1 MTVMWTRSSGRSA
14 REPYRTKA
22 SIVYVDGAG
31 VAAPGEVAGQ
41 REGPAAPLAADLGI
55 PAGLAGA
62 NRIAAPRGCSAGQ
75 STAVLG
81 IE

>member
-1 MTVMWTRSSGRSA
+1 MTLMWTRSSGRSA
-14 REPYRTKA
+14 REPCRTKA
-22 SIVYVDGAG
+22 SILYVDGAG

-41 REGPAAPLAADLGI
+41 REGPAAPLAADLAFRPDWLWRTASQRPG
-55 PAGLAGA
+55 
-62 NRIAAPRGCSAGQ
+62 GCSAGQ